1 MSKRRFIVTQTLPSG
16 LERIVG
22 IASVADD
29 VGCSQRI
36 FTLEE
41 RYIFVQAFSDICS
54 DKDLDIAAK
63 KRRVDAL
70 FSEFA

>member
-1 MSKRRFIVTQTLPSG
+1 MTQALPNGS
-16 LERIVG
+16 ERIIG
-22 IASVADD
+22 IASVSDD

-41 RYIFVQAFSDICS
+41 RYIFAQAFSNICI

-63 KRRVDAL
+63 NRRVDAL